1 MSLKQYNKKRF
12 FSDTPEP
19 EGKINKGKQN
29 QLMFVVQKHQA
40 SQLHYDFRLELDG
53 VLKSWAIPKGPSL
66 RPEDKRL
73 AVAVED
79 HPVTYATFEG
89 IIPQGNY
96 GSGEVIVWDIGIY
109 ESADGDGEKKIREG
123 LKEGKLHIMLHGK
136 KLKGE
141 YILMHMKDDEWL
153 LIKKD
158 DDYAKDVDITL
169 KTKSVLSQRCLPN
182 ERKQRAVKEK

>member
-1 MSLKQYNKKRF
+1 MSLQQYNKKRAF
-12 FSDTPEP
+12 NDTPEP
-19 EGKINKGKQN
+19 EGKANKGKQT

-89 IIPQGNY
+89 IIPTGNY
-96 GSGEVIVWDIGIY
+96 GAGEVIVWDIGIY
-109 ESADGDGEKKIREG
+109 EGEGERKIREG
-123 LKEGKLHIMLHGK
+123 LKEGKLTIILHGQ

-141 YILMHMKDDEWL
+141 YTLTQMKDDQWL
-153 LIKKD
+153 LIKKND
-158 DDYAKDVDITL
+158 EHAKDVDITI
-169 KTKSVLSQRCLPN
+169 KTKSVLSQRSLPN
-182 ERKQRAVKEK
+182 ERKSRTVKEK